1 MLIPPILITIFNR
14 PKNTAQVIDALR
26 KIKPSRIFIHA
37 DGPRDG
43 VYHDRALCEAAR
55 KEIRIDW
62 ECDVQWKISPSNIG
76 CKKGMF
82 DGISWFFEQV
92 DAGIVLEDDCV
103 PDPSFFVFCGELLEK
118 YKDDYRV
125 FGISGNNFIPT
136 NNFAASY
143 YFLKTTHIWGWAT
156 WRRSWQMV
164 DLNASEWPELRK
176 SRKLEQFLRDPQAL
190 EFWSHILDDLHFG
203 QGNTW
208 SGAVIYTMLK
218 HDMLGIHPRSNLV
231 SNYGFGTTGVH
242 ITPEDHKLSKLPV
255 IPIDFP
261 LVHPGFV
268 SLSLDFDKYVKRIWE
283 LAPAEHEEGEREG
296 LFQGP
301 SMGDWVR
308 RQAMVGNP
316 VDPKAEQEMFPPEQN
331 LVTHPVSEKSAHDE
345 EAKIVHEPIVVAPN
359 MGEMIRRQIQAV
371 EAKLPNA
378 SHTSQKEQ
386 IQQGGQQAIPVPDL
400 HTLLSL
406 AHHEFVPA
414 AYRAVLLREP
424 DTAGLSY
431 YNGRLT
437 AGVSRT
443 LILGQIALSGE
454 TEIARKFYSKLRVP
468 YWSMQACKWPVLGW
482 IGELVCAYY
491 KFHTREFLVGD
502 DQMFIEMAYF
512 AVLGR
517 PSDIE
522 GTKHYLS
529 KLEQGYSRLEV
540 LVDLKLS
547 CEGKRSTT
555 RVAGLSVLAGLTR
568 LRRLPIAKQIFD
580 ILALPSAVA
589 EMLRH
594 VRATNLA
601 VNDIKVKHGSDLYA
615 LKSLLNTGDQ
625 LVGNLADQL
634 NTFEVQVTE
643 RLNLISSA
651 LVNHTAQ
658 CDARGGAVSNE
669 LKHLQQMTAVGQ
681 AEQQA
686 ALLSLHQ
693 HFENIK
699 TPILARIGLVENLQR
714 DLLAQA
720 NRHVN
725 GIKTSILDRI
735 GLLENLQR
743 DLLTQA
749 NRHVNGVKTSILARI
764 GLIEN
769 LQRDLL
775 AQVNRHA
782 IDLQGLQRGISAN
795 QTAMFAE
802 LSASLPQ
809 LVDEIRVPLLA
820 RFTLVDRMHQQISLE
835 LDRHLVSLRALVMEE
850 CRRIGIVVPE
860 LVEDSRKSL
869 QESLKQTDKSLEM
882 LGNRLITELA
892 ESEARMKLET
902 SSVNHLVLSKTAEL
916 VAAMNDAGVGI
927 GAKLEQLKAESRGA
941 HEVLG
946 HNIYEMLGASVLRI
960 NEEGELLGRR
970 IFEAISELSN
980 SLSHA
985 ESLLTNQLE
994 KVKADSSAA
1003 QDTLGRDLAEAVVRI
1018 NQATQAS
1025 AGALVD
1031 ALECAETT
1039 FADQLR
1045 EALSP
1050 LHASIPKTLESA
1062 HIAVDRLL
1070 PQLGRIELYS
1080 MTAARRVAI
1089 RCGTESVLVRT
1100 VVGYLLCS
1108 DSDHALIA
1116 TLVETGDLEP
1126 GTRQL
1131 IQRLLGSGDIFVDV
1145 GANVGMHTLAA
1156 ARAMG
1161 GQGTVIALEPHPQTS
1176 KLLAQS
1182 IWMNGFSNSVC
1193 VQAVAAAGTDGERSL
1208 HMGITSG
1215 HHSLFP
1221 LDTVDAVDIPAIKV
1235 RSVTLDQL
1243 IPQNV
1248 VATLIK
1254 IDAEGA
1260 ELEIVKGA
1268 ASLLMRSPDI
1278 GVIAEFGG
1286 SHLRRTGTATLAW
1299 LNEFTQ
1305 LGFEYRAIRAD
1316 TGELR
1321 EITVEELDLTSSIN
1335 LFFARSQ
1342 SPLWQKA
1349 GVVK

>member
-14 PKNTAQVIDALR
+14 PKNTAQVIDVLR

-43 VYHDRALCEAAR
+43 VYHDRAQCEAAR

-118 YKDDYRV
+118 YKDDSRV

-190 EFWSHILDDLHFG
+190 EFWSHILDDLHSG

-242 ITPEDHKLSKLPV
+242 ITPEDHKLSKVPV

-261 LVHPGFV
+261 IVHPGFV

-283 LAPAEHEEGEREG
+283 LAPAEHEEGERQQV
-296 LFQGP
+296 FQEP

-316 VDPKAEQEMFPPEQN
+316 VDPKAKQEMLPPEQD
-331 LVTHPVSEKSAHDE
+331 LVTHPASAMSTHDE
-345 EAKIVHEPIVVAPN
+345 ETKIVYEPIVVAPN
-359 MGEMIRRQIQAV
+359 MGEMIRRQTQAV

-378 SHTSQKEQ
+378 SLTSQKEQ

-400 HTLLSL
+400 LTLLSM

-424 DTAGLSY
+424 DSAGLSY

-502 DQMFIEMAYF
+502 DQTFIEMAYF

-568 LRRLPIAKQIFD
+568 LRRLPIAKQIID
-580 ILALPSAVA
+580 ILALPSAIV

-594 VRATNLA
+594 ARATNLA
-601 VNDIKVKHGSDLYA
+601 INDIKVKHGSDLYA
-615 LKSLLNTGDQ
+615 LKSLLNTKVQ

-634 NTFEVQVTE
+634 STFEVQVTE
-643 RLNLISSA
+643 RLNVISSA
-651 LVNHTAQ
+651 LVNHAAQ

-693 HFENIK
+693 HFEDIK
-699 TPILARIGLVENLQR
+699 TPILARIGLV
-714 DLLAQA
+714 
-720 NRHVN
+720 
-725 GIKTSILDRI
+725 
-735 GLLENLQR
+735 
-743 DLLTQA
+743 
-749 NRHVNGVKTSILARI
+749 
-764 GLIEN
+764 EN

-782 IDLQGLQRGISAN
+782 IDLQGLQREISAN

-892 ESEARMKLET
+892 ESEARMKLGT
-902 SSVNHLVLSKTAEL
+902 SSVNQLVLSKTAEL

-946 HNIYEMLGASVLRI
+946 QNIYEMLGTSVLRV
-960 NEEGELLGRR
+960 NEEGELRGHR

-1003 QDTLGRDLAEAVVRI
+1003 QDILGRDLAEAVVRI

-1031 ALECAETT
+1031 ALECAETR

-1062 HIAVDRLL
+1062 RIAVDRLL

-1131 IQRLLGSGDIFVDV
+1131 IQRLLGSGDVFVDV

-1182 IWMNGFSNSVC
+1182 IWMNGFSNAVC

-1305 LGFEYRAIRAD
+1305 LGFEYLAIRAD

-1321 EITVEELDLTSSIN
+1321 EIAVEELDLTSSIN
-1335 LFFARSQ
+1335 LFFARPQ